1 MDHRNGGHGP
11 MGRTSIKNKLI
22 LSFLALLLIVM
33 AVVGIVNRVSDD
45 FYLALAISTAFAMA
59 AGIIFG
65 SIFSKSL
72 VSRLLRLGNITREI
86 SKGDLSKDIP
96 LLSMDEIR
104 DLEEAFSTMLNDL
117 RRIILEMK
125 NVSIQIQKTNTDL
138 SELVQKVLSNSQEID
153 ESAKDIA
160 RGSEE
165 QTLIVQK
172 TSLRLENGI
181 TEMDEM
187 VKQSAETVSKINE
200 ARAKTEKAEG
210 NARRTINQME
220 DVLKQMVEYTQPMYR
235 LANKVEKINLV
246 INIMDEI
253 AQKTDLLS
261 LNASIEA
268 TRAGE
273 SGKGFALVADEIRSM
288 AENSK
293 RSSREIR
300 KMVEDI
306 LDDNREVINALNQTQ
321 KGISDGHET
330 IYGTLSMFGD
340 MLTGVQD
347 ISAAVKVIEEVT
359 AKQVTQLKGL
369 SSHFQDLSRLAS
381 ENFVSTQKTTVATKK
396 QKQDM
401 EQIVTA
407 MKSLDSLSEKMMET
421 QQRFKLGELE
431 A

>member
-1 MDHRNGGHGP
+1 

-72 VSRLLRLGNITREI
+72 VSRLLRLGNITKEI